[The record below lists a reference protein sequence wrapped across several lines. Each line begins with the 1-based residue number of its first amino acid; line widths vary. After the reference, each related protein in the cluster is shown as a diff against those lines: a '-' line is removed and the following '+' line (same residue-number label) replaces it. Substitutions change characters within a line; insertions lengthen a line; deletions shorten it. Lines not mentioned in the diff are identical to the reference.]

1 MSTDP
6 RIQEHIQDSVN
17 ALLDGSAS
25 GDLMFFAGVQ
35 QESIPT
41 ALFLDPTLRPVDRNL
56 WVVMRL
62 CMRSGGKRTAFPS
75 YEDLENVWRV
85 GSRDTLS
92 ISYALL
98 RLRGWLTRVHAVRDA
113 QGRHRGQIWMMH
125 DEPAP
130 LAGALPSVP
139 IVADARR
146 RDAAARAE
154 TLGTPV
160 DLHLLDDG
168 FSHVA
173 LARDVDVVLLDATA
187 PDAGGALL
195 PAGRLREPL
204 SSLARADLLVVTKT
218 EQSDPGPA
226 LEIARRFAPGVPV
239 YRARTEVLGVTGRD
253 GLPVEPGDLPP
264 GTAVAVAGIAR
275 PEAFGATLA
284 SIGIEPVELL
294 SFRDH
299 EPYGPASLGRIER
312 ALEESGAT
320 AVVTT
325 EKDAVKLD
333 ERLRVPVFRVA
344 VEARPVEPTFVA
356 DLLSLLARRPS

>member
-1 MSTDP
+1 MTPLLLPLSALYGAGVAL
-6 RIQEHIQDSVN
+6 RLALYRRGILAVRNAARQVISVGN
-17 ALLDGSAS
+17 VAAGGTGKTPFVRWLAGELLRRGRHPSILTRGYGRGSRGTVVVSDGRGAFATVADS
-25 GDLMFFAGVQ
+25 GD
-35 QESIPT
+35 E
-41 ALFLDPTLRPVDRNL
+41 PV
-56 WVVMRL
+56 
-62 CMRSGGKRTAFPS
+62 
-75 YEDLENVWRV
+75 
-85 GSRDTLS
+85 
-92 ISYALL
+92 LL
-98 RLRGWLTRVHAVRDA
+98 AR
-113 QGRHRGQIWMMH
+113 
-125 DEPAP
+125 
-130 LAGALPSVP
+130 ALPSVP

-187 PDAGGALL
+187 PDAAGALL

-218 EQSDPGPA
+218 EQSDPGRA

-320 AVVTT
+320 TVVTT

-333 ERLRVPVFRVA
+333 GLLSVPVFRVA
-344 VEARPVEPTFVA
+344 VEARPVEPSFVS

>member
-1 MSTDP
+1 MTP
-6 RIQEHIQDSVN
+6 
-17 ALLDGSAS
+17 LLLPLS
-25 GDLMFFAGVQ
+25 GLYGAGV
-35 QESIPT
+35 
-41 ALFLDPTLRPVDRNL
+41 ALRLALYRRGLLAVRAAARPVVSVGN
-56 WVVMRL
+56 VAA
-62 CMRSGGKRTAFPS
+62 GGTGKTPFVRWLAGELLRRGRHPS
-75 YEDLENVWRV
+75 ILTRGYGR
-85 GSRDTLS
+85 GSRGTVVVSDG
-92 ISYALL
+92 
-98 RLRGWLTRVHAVRDA
+98 RGAFATVADS
-113 QGRHRGQIWMMH
+113 G
-125 DEPAP
+125 DEPAL
-130 LAGALPSVP
+130 LARALPSVP